1 MARKRFII
9 LILILLV
16 LLAGTVVMA
25 AKKDSAR
32 ISLNHYS
39 LTIGVGWTHYINSLV
54 IGKDNASINSA
65 GVSLKFFWEPE
76 HRLSLGLETGFYKL
90 YNVKS
95 MISSDMSG
103 HASMSAIPLLLTLR
117 MRIID
122 HFYLSVGAGLAAMFN
137 KVTGFDTRI
146 NSTIWSLS
154 NYQYSGSYI
163 YPLNKHWLVG
173 GEFKVLNFG
182 KADDWMY
189 SIQALCAVK
198 L

>member
-1 MARKRFII
+1 M
-9 LILILLV
+9 LV
-16 LLAGTVVMA
+16 LLTAQVVQA

-32 ISLNHYS
+32 VSLNHYS
-39 LTIGVGWTHYINSLV
+39 LTIGVGWTHFINSLV

-90 YNVKS
+90 YSVKGKTNPD
-95 MISSDMSG
+95 ISG
-103 HASMSAIPLLLTLR
+103 QASMSVIPLLLTLR
-117 MRIID
+117 MRIVD

-154 NYQYSGSYI
+154 NYQYSGSYV
-163 YPLNKHWLVG
+163 YPLSKHWLVG
-173 GEFKVLNFG
+173 GEFKVFNFG

-189 SIQALCAVK
+189 SLQALCAVK